1 MITGDECFEEE
12 KNTRC
17 ERVMGTGLIWI
28 GVWGRGR
35 KVLSETVDLD
45 DA

>member
-1 MITGDECFEEE
+1 MSALKKKKTHAVRESLEQGSY
-12 KNTRC
+12 
-17 ERVMGTGLIWI
+17 GLL